1 MAAPTLH
8 PDFELSIIPES
19 KITDIWEVM
28 EIAYADDELWRPSIK
43 NCDPKEVHAWLLEHI
58 APRWSFPDMEVYQI
72 TEKSTGKLVAWT
84 ALQFPWKD
92 RPLSEELRA
101 EVVDEHTPP
110 LPKGVNLDAFTA
122 FLGMFVCTYPYG
134 YDMEHDYRKK
144 SLPIPWL
151 DAVCGY
157 KLTLAPRIDRKGTM
171 VLPDYQ
177 KRGFGRVL
185 THHCNEI
192 SDKTGGRTF
201 APIRPNSRK
210 LFSSM
215 GYKKLGESNCH
226 AERFGEDAERG
237 IDWPMLRNP
246 GGL

>member
-8 PDFELSIIPES
+8 PDFELSVVPES
-19 KITDIWEVM
+19 KMTDIWEIM
-28 EIAYADDELWRPSIK
+28 EIAYADDELWRPAVK
-43 NCDPKEVHAWLLEHI
+43 NCDPKEVHSWLLEHV
-58 APRWSFPDMEVYQI
+58 APRWNFPDIETYQI
-72 TEKSTGKLVAWT
+72 IEKSTGW
-84 ALQFPWKD
+84 FPWKD
-92 RPLSEELRA
+92 RPLSEELKA
-101 EVVDEHTPP
+101 EVVSEHMPP
-110 LPKGVNLDAFTA
+110 LPKGANVDAFAA
-122 FLGMFVCTYPYG
+122 FMGMLDCTHPYG
-134 YDMEHDYRKK
+134 YDMEQDYRKR

-151 DAVCGY
+151 DALCGY
-157 KLTLAPRIDRKGTM
+157 KLILTPPIDRKGTM
-171 VLPDYQ
+171 VHPDYQ

-185 THHCNEI
+185 IHHCNEV

-201 APIRPNSRK
+201 APIRPNSRR

-246 GGL
+246 GGV